1 MQDELRRSS
10 DPLAAL
16 TQPHRMH
23 NFYVDWI
30 DLDVPTAWARHDL
43 DRLIVNYEPRAQCRA

>member
-1 MQDELRRSS
+1 MRRSS

-16 TQPHRMH
+16 TQPHRVH
-23 NFYVDWI
+23 NFYVDWF
-30 DLDVPTAWARHDL
+30 DLDVPTAWARHEI